1 MNNSNE
7 YFGNTITNELYKI
20 IYAKLLKSHQGQ
32 TNEIDIDNITKQLES
47 PQKEQF
53 VSLFIE
59 LKTKNDP
66 LDTNYVLRLCHRL
79 LEQNKSNASFLCT
92 DQIISQNKLNPQHFG
107 QQTQFKVDSRERNE
121 TKLPYDLF
129 GDTLLADRMNF
140 STGKSLNIIVFR
152 RKKKYNLNLYG
163 QDIKWLESDKETA
176 CITIPNLEFVLTQ
189 VNELGRLHKIIK
201 DYINDDSEHNGSVA
215 KALRFSLQEKINSY
229 YVYVNNWL
237 HTNLEVLEHSK
248 DYLHMFIPLDH
259 DVMIRYKCLAKVV
272 KNAKGKSGCNLI
284 SSVIHSRIREIENK
298 MFNEITEP
306 IRAMILRWM
315 IDGELED
322 KHGEFFIVEN
332 PSESYWNNSHVLS
345 STNTLD
351 FLNEYQ
357 ITEIYQTGK
366 NMRLLLKM
374 FSPKIKTKINKLREN
389 IKILASSEDGF
400 NIMSSDKCSKT
411 SKIIFDSCDQSS
423 ALLMEVLIGDYD
435 LYQHFEGFRNY
446 MLLGRGD
453 FYTYVI
459 HELEPYFG
467 NNELHNYQ
475 LKDIIKNAYVLTSTG
490 NDSKKLFNNLKYRID
505 ITKKMNW
512 DCIKFEYK
520 IDEPLNQIF
529 GPYLNYY
536 TKVFQFIWRL
546 KNVDWI
552 THKIWQELVNFVKK
566 SYKRIELK
574 LVLRNINAFLSNM
587 LSCVNE
593 IQSFMFEMINDEWEQ
608 FKNETYR
615 ATCVKMVM
623 DAHMSFLESITKC
636 LDDGSVSLGA
646 YVDSLKIH
654 VKRFSNIFRCFV
666 IDTTE
671 SLSEDSNTRKYS
683 ENHEEIINTFMDNF
697 RDIKKKFEMELYDF
711 LIKLKGSA
719 IQGLGTLALRID
731 FNGYYSSNASCIHW
745 ARPCVIMD

>member
-1 MNNSNE
+1 MS
-7 YFGNTITNELYKI
+7 
-20 IYAKLLKSHQGQ
+20 
-32 TNEIDIDNITKQLES
+32 
-47 PQKEQF
+47 
-53 VSLFIE
+53 
-59 LKTKNDP
+59 DP

-79 LEQNKSNASFLCT
+79 LEQNKSNASFVCT
-92 DQIISQNKLNPQHFG
+92 DQIISQNRLSPQHFG
-107 QQTQFKVDSRERNE
+107 QHTQFKVDKRDRNE
-121 TKLPYDLF
+121 TKLPYGLF
-129 GDTLLADRMNF
+129 GDKNDDRFTLLANRMNF
-140 STGKSLNIIVFR
+140 ST
-152 RKKKYNLNLYG
+152 
-163 QDIKWLESDKETA
+163 DIKWLESDKETA
-176 CITIPNLEFVLTQ
+176 CITIPNLEFVLKQ

-201 DYINDDSEHNGSVA
+201 DYINDDSEHIGSVA

-229 YVYVNNWL
+229 YL

-259 DVMIRYKCLAKVV
+259 DVMIRFKCLAKVV

-284 SSVIHSRIREIENK
+284 SSVIHSRIREVENK

-332 PSESYWNNSHVLS
+332 PSEIYWNNSHVLS

-423 ALLMEVLIGDYD
+423 ALLMEVLIGEYD

-453 FYTYVI
+453 FYTYLI

-475 LKDIIKNAYVLTSTG
+475 LKDIIKNAYVLTSAG

-505 ITKKMNW
+505 ITKNMNW

-520 IDEPLNQIF
+520 IDEPLNQVF
-529 GPYLNYY
+529 GPCLNYY
-536 TKVFQFIWRL
+536 TKVFQFLWRL
-546 KNVDWI
+546 KNVDWV
-552 THKIWQELVNFVKK
+552 THKIWQELANFVKK
-566 SYKRIELK
+566 SYKRIELTLLREK
-574 LVLRNINAFLSNM
+574 LSY
-587 LSCVNE
+587 
-593 IQSFMFEMINDEWEQ
+593 SF
-608 FKNETYR
+608 
-615 ATCVKMVM
+615 
-623 DAHMSFLESITKC
+623 SFS
-636 LDDGSVSLGA
+636 
-646 YVDSLKIH
+646 
-654 VKRFSNIFRCFV
+654 F
-666 IDTTE
+666 
-671 SLSEDSNTRKYS
+671 
-683 ENHEEIINTFMDNF
+683 
-697 RDIKKKFEMELYDF
+697 
-711 LIKLKGSA
+711 
-719 IQGLGTLALRID
+719 
-731 FNGYYSSNASCIHW
+731 
-745 ARPCVIMD
+745 